1 MTDYFD
7 EHVSNRCKKITN
19 QFNVILKQ
27 ILYLPLYYYASTK
40 HLYYHTS
47 CIVLPYG
54 IFVTLE
60 IRIS

>member
-27 ILYLPLYYYASTK
+27 ISQAYTCHCIITPLQSIYITTLP
-40 HLYYHTS
+40 
-47 CIVLPYG
+47 VLFYRMA
-54 IFVTLE
+54 FL
-60 IRIS
+60 